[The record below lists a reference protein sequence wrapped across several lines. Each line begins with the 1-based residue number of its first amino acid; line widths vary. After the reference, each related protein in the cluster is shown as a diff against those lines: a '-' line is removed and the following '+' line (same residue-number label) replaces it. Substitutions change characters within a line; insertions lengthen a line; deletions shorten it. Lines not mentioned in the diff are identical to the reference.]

1 MGGIVDDHG
10 LGMLRVRH
18 YLTSSG
24 DVQQAGE
31 YMSQEFTGG
40 MTCRAT
46 RGSANVRRVGR
57 QKEGNC
63 GQEPFLW
70 FCGNIV
76 ARQGKKAS

>member
-1 MGGIVDDHG
+1 MGGIVDNHG

-40 MTCRAT
+40 MACRAT

-57 QKEGNC
+57 QKERETVGKRLYC
-63 GQEPFLW
+63 GFV
-70 FCGNIV
+70 GT
-76 ARQGKKAS
+76 